1 MELGNVSLEKQIYIA
16 VVTMT
21 TEVAEGGGIGKQ
33 VGFKKDLTLLSHIF
47 RRAIKP

>member
-1 MELGNVSLEKQIYIA
+1 MELGNVSMEKQIYIA

-21 TEVAEGGGIGKQ
+21 TEVAGAGIGKQ